1 MCATRLHASW
11 IQHEACFIMAY
22 ALKPICCT
30 LVEVVARDTARL
42 RVKVS
47 VGFAA
52 REGSRV
58 HRMSPGALSK
68 VNTRELLAA
77 EEGAFSLSTF
87 LTTLSVGLF
96 MNHKFAFRTAYIRE
110 TRDAAAAD
118 ISGIIPAADVSE
130 VVVSS
135 HWGMRVA
142 ALL

>member
-1 MCATRLHASW
+1 
-11 IQHEACFIMAY
+11 MAY

-47 VGFAA
+47 VGFAV

-77 EEGAFSLSTF
+77 EEGAFSLSTLPLDF
-87 LTTLSVGLF
+87 ICRF
-96 MNHKFAFRTAYIRE
+96 IYEA
-110 TRDAAAAD
+110 
-118 ISGIIPAADVSE
+118 
-130 VVVSS
+130 
-135 HWGMRVA
+135 
-142 ALL
+142 